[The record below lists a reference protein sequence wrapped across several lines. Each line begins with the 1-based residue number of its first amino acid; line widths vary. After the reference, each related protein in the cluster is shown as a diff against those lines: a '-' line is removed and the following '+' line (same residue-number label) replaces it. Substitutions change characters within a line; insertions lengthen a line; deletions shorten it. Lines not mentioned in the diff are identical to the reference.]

1 LESIHLNIV
10 RANSE
15 NTDFRELVTE
25 LDKDLAIRDG
35 DDHAFYSQFNK
46 IDKIKYAIVAFEN
59 DEPVGCGAFKE
70 YEPGT
75 VEIKRMYVK
84 PQKRGKGIAI
94 TILNELQQWAK
105 EIGYQQCILETGQNQ
120 PEAITLYKK
129 NGFTVTPNYGQ
140 YKNIENSICFKKVL

>member
-1 LESIHLNIV
+1 MGTIHLNII
-10 RANSE
+10 RTNSE
-15 NTDFRELVTE
+15 NNNFGELVTA

-35 DDHAFYSQFNK
+35 DDHAFYAQFNK
-46 IDKIKYAIVAFEN
+46 IDKIKYAIVVFEN

-84 PQKRGKGIAI
+84 PEKRGKGIAI

-105 EIGYQQCILETGQNQ
+105 EIGYKQCILETGQKQ
-120 PEAITLYKK
+120 PEAIALYKK
-129 NGFTVTPNYGQ
+129 NGFAVIPNYGQ
-140 YKNIENSICFKKVL
+140 YQHIENSICFKKAL

>member
-70 YEPGT
+70 YKPGT

-84 PQKRGKGIAI
+84 PEKRGKGIAT

-120 PEAITLYKK
+120 PEAIELYKK
-129 NGFTVTPNYGQ
+129 NRFTVTPNYGQ